1 MCLYCQ
7 TCVNVWMPPGATFT
21 WDTLECNVA
30 TRVYPIQYV
39 GVCQRVAK
47 QLNAEIFQTLTVKIT
62 QIPVA

>member
-1 MCLYCQ
+1 MYGRRL
-7 TCVNVWMPPGATFT
+7 VLLLLRIRW
-21 WDTLECNVA
+21 VA

>member
-1 MCLYCQ
+1 MLLLLRIR
-7 TCVNVWMPPGATFT
+7 W
-21 WDTLECNVA
+21 VA